1 MNKNEIINFFNKN
14 STFMFSLNKNHYC
27 FKVDN
32 HSCFKVDNH
41 DEFEVDFDESSVHFI
56 YFYTNDEDY
65 SEESYNLNEINEDIC
80 LQIINNQK

>member
-27 FKVDN
+27 FKVDTHN
-32 HSCFKVDNH
+32 
-41 DEFEVDFDESSVHFI
+41 EFEIDFIESIVHFI
-56 YFYTNDEDY
+56 YFYINDEDY
-65 SEESYNLNEINEDIC
+65 SEEIYNLNEINEDIC